1 MSAVIEP
8 ISSSTS
14 AVTVPAAFGTNAPA
28 AGVSPAEFATV
39 FRHYSENNAEVSR
52 KDDAIR
58 TAHINM
64 GLRVVGGVFI
74 DEQGGRSW
82 WAY

>member
-1 MSAVIEP
+1 MSPAVDA
-8 ISSSTS
+8 ISPSS
-14 AVTVPAAFGTNAPA
+14 AVTVPAAFGANAPA

-39 FRHYSENNAEVSR
+39 FRHYSENNVDSP
-52 KDDAIR
+52 KDDAVR

>member
-1 MSAVIEP
+1 MSPAVDA
-8 ISSSTS
+8 ISPTS
-14 AVTVPAAFGTNAPA
+14 AMVVPAAFGANAPA

-39 FRHYSENNAEVSR
+39 FRHYSENNVDSR

-64 GLRVVGGVFI
+64 GLRVVVGVFI

-82 WAY
+82 YAY

>member
-1 MSAVIEP
+1 MSPVVDA
-8 ISSSTS
+8 ISPSS
-14 AVTVPAAFGTNAPA
+14 AMVVPAAFGVDAPA

-39 FRHYSENNAEVSR
+39 FRHYTENNADIPR
-52 KDDAIR
+52 KDDAVR

-82 WAY
+82 YAY

>member
-1 MSAVIEP
+1 MSAAVEQ
-8 ISSSTS
+8 ISPS
-14 AVTVPAAFGTNAPA
+14 AMVVPAAFGADAPA

-39 FRHYSENNAEVSR
+39 FRHYSENNVQGPR

-58 TAHINM
+58 TANINM

-74 DEQGGRSW
+74 DAHGGRSW
-82 WAY
+82 YAY

>member
-1 MSAVIEP
+1 MSPAVEA
-8 ISSSTS
+8 ISPSS
-14 AVTVPAAFGTNAPA
+14 AVTVAAAFGVDAPA

-39 FRHYSENNAEVSR
+39 FRHYSENNVDSR
-52 KDDAIR
+52 KDDAVR

-82 WAY
+82 YAY

>member
-1 MSAVIEP
+1 MSPAVDA
-8 ISSSTS
+8 ISPSS
-14 AVTVPAAFGTNAPA
+14 AVTVPAAFGVNAPA

-39 FRHYSENNAEVSR
+39 FRHYSENNVDSR
-52 KDDAIR
+52 KDEAVR

-82 WAY
+82 YAH

>member
-1 MSAVIEP
+1 MSPAVDA
-8 ISSSTS
+8 ISPSS
-14 AVTVPAAFGTNAPA
+14 AVTVPAAFGVDAPA

-39 FRHYSENNAEVSR
+39 FRHYSENNVDSPKE
-52 KDDAIR
+52 DAVR

>member
-1 MSAVIEP
+1 MTPAVDAIP
-8 ISSSTS
+8 SSS
-14 AVTVPAAFGTNAPA
+14 AVTVPAAFGVNAPA
-28 AGVSPAEFATV
+28 AGVSPSEFATV
-39 FRHYSENNAEVSR
+39 FRHYSENNADVSR

>member
-1 MSAVIEP
+1 MTPAIDA
-8 ISSSTS
+8 ISPSS
-14 AVTVPAAFGTNAPA
+14 AVTVPAAFGVGAPA

-39 FRHYSENNAEVSR
+39 FRHYSENNVDSP
-52 KDDAIR
+52 KDDATR

-82 WAY
+82 YAY

>member
-1 MSAVIEP
+1 MSPAVDA
-8 ISSSTS
+8 ISPGS
-14 AVTVPAAFGTNAPA
+14 AMVVPAAFGVDAPA

-39 FRHYSENNAEVSR
+39 FRHYTENNADIPR
-52 KDDAIR
+52 KDDAVR
-58 TAHINM
+58 TAHLNM

-74 DEQGGRSW
+74 DEQGGRTW

>member
-8 ISSSTS
+8 ISPSPS
-14 AVTVPAAFGTNAPA
+14 AMVVPAAFGANVPA

-39 FRHYSENNAEVSR
+39 FRHYSENNVDVPR

-58 TAHINM
+58 TAHLNM

-82 WAY
+82 YAY